1 MPSPSDKLIDIVAE
15 EAALIEQFVG
25 LLEAEQVALT
35 QGNTD
40 ELARIAAEKEPRA
53 TDLQN
58 IARLRESRLTAS
70 GLSPDR
76 RGMADWTAKHPE
88 AVSAWEKTLALASR
102 ARDINRL
109 NGELIAMRMQYNARI
124 LEILQRN
131 TTTLDLY
138 GPDGKTSGQG
148 ERRIEDSV

>member
-1 MPSPSDKLIDIVAE
+1 MPSPNDNLIDIVAE
-15 EAALIEQFVG
+15 EAALFEQFVG

-53 TDLQN
+53 GDLQN
-58 IARLRESRLTAS
+58 IARMRESRLTAS

-76 RGMADWTAKHPE
+76 LGMADWTAMHPE
-88 AVSAWEKTLALASR
+88 ALPAWEKTLALASR

-131 TTTLDLY
+131 TITLDLY
-138 GPDGKTSGQG
+138 GPDGKTSSQG
-148 ERRIEDSV
+148 ERRIKDSV